1 MPEEGYQHP
10 LERSRRV
17 FLRPFGLFFLAFNT
31 RKGTIIAR
39 TPTGTIHSV
48 ATVLAAAKTVTGIS
62 NAVEA
67 VVSSTA
73 HGYSNGD
80 IVVIFSAWGRLNFR
94 AFRIKTVTA
103 NDFVLEGAN
112 TTNTE
117 FYSVGAGA
125 GTVQKV
131 STWVDLDRTMN
142 HSSSGGEAKTVN
154 VKFIESDVEIVLNDG
169 FSAVQRTFEMDAD
182 MIGTPAYSALKTLSE
197 TDASTVVRR
206 RAKSGAV
213 SLIPAKISF
222 NEEETLTE
230 GQAVSV
236 RGTVNAQNISTRYA
250 S

>member
-1 MPEEGYQHP
+1 M
-10 LERSRRV
+10 
-17 FLRPFGLFFLAFNT
+17 
-31 RKGTIIAR
+31 
-39 TPTGTIHSV
+39 
-48 ATVLAAAKTVTGIS
+48 
-62 NAVEA
+62 
-67 VVSSTA
+67 
-73 HGYSNGD
+73 
-80 IVVIFSAWGRLNFR
+80 GRLNFR
-94 AFRIKTVTA
+94 ASRIKSITTDA
-103 NDFVLEGAN
+103 FTLEGAN

-182 MIGTPAYSALKTLSE
+182 MIGTPAYTALKTLSE
-197 TDASTVVRR
+197 TDAVTVVRR
-206 RAKSGAV
+206 RAKTGAI
-213 SLIPAKISF
+213 SLIPAKVAF

-230 GQAVSV
+230 GQAVMV
-236 RGTVNAQNISTRYA
+236 RGTINAQNISTRYA

>member
-1 MPEEGYQHP
+1 M
-10 LERSRRV
+10 
-17 FLRPFGLFFLAFNT
+17 
-31 RKGTIIAR
+31 AR

-48 ATVLAAAKTVTGIS
+48 ATALSTAKTITGIS
-62 NAVEA
+62 NAAEA
-67 VVSSTA
+67 VVSSVA

-80 IVVIFSAWGRLNFR
+80 IVVVFSAWGRLNFR
-94 AFRIKTVTA
+94 AFRIKSVTTDA
-103 NDFVLEGAN
+103 FTLEGAN

-117 FYSVGAGA
+117 FYSTGAGG

-131 STWVDLDRTMN
+131 TTWVDLDRTMN

-182 MIGTPAYSALKTLSE
+182 MIGTPAYTALKTLSE
-197 TDASTVVRR
+197 TDAVTVVRR
-206 RAKSGAV
+206 RAKTGAI
-213 SLIPAKISF
+213 SLIPAKVAF

-230 GQAVSV
+230 GQAVMV
-236 RGTVNAQNISTRYA
+236 RGTINAQNISTRYA